1 MVIQV
6 LETVTK
12 EEERKREKLGCVQ
25 QNSSL
30 AWRTELSGGAP
41 DSVWWCTRQCPVRQA
56 GPHELAALVIRRWRT
71 TIIHRT
77 VR

>member
-12 EEERKREKLGCVQ
+12 EEVKKRERVGCVQ
-25 QNSSL
+25 PTPARSSTP
-30 AWRTELSGGAP
+30 AGG
-41 DSVWWCTRQCPVRQA
+41 
-56 GPHELAALVIRRWRT
+56 ELAALGKKQRRT

>member
-12 EEERKREKLGCVQ
+12 EEEKKKGKGWLCAA
-25 QNSSL
+25 NTSSV
-30 AWRTELSGGAP
+30 WHTGLSSGAP
-41 DSVWWCTRQCPVRQA
+41 DSVRCARLA
-56 GPHELAALVIRRWRT
+56 GNELAALGKKERHM